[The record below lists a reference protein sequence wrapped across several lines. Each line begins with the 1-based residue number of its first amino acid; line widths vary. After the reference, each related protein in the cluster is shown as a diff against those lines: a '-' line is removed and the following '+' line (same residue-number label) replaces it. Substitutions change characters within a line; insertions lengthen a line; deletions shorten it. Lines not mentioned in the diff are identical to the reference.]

1 MRLLHQIQFAL
12 AYLQAEVIKTVHAKI
27 VLNNESAALVGVAS
41 QSGEAKSAEIRE
53 IAAMAPAEDVC
64 AVRNKLNI
72 LKILEDDVTGA
83 VVWARLPRE

>member
-1 MRLLHQIQFAL
+1 M
-12 AYLQAEVIKTVHAKI
+12 HAKI

-41 QSGEAKSAEIRE
+41 QSGAVKAAEIRE
-53 IAAMAPAEDVC
+53 IAAMTPAEDVC